1 VGHYQLHP
9 ITAKELKGLERTMK
23 FDNKT
28 YMLLETGSFAQKALI
43 AGVAGLLLSVVGA
56 FMDHAQFF
64 QAYLTAFTFFTTLG
78 LGGLFFVLIHHITGA
93 YWGVVMR
100 RVAENLAYTL
110 PLMGLAM
117 LPLFFGMHDLFHW
130 SHVED
135 PHVAHDVILQWKAPY
150 LNTTFFF
157 IRNIIFFVIW
167 SWLVHG
173 LRTLSLAQDKGDVGS
188 LGKMRRKAAGGTVLF
203 AITVTLFAFDWLMS
217 LDPHW
222 YSTIFGVYVFSGAF
236 LAAIALLSILAIT
249 LRNHGAGEIVTA
261 EHTHDLGKF
270 LFAFTAWWAYIG
282 GAQYF
287 LIWYGNIPE
296 ETIWFLHR
304 WEHGWKVV
312 SLFLIL
318 FHFIVP
324 FIVLSFRAAK
334 RVPVLILAISG
345 LMLLMHYVDHFWM
358 INPTFNEHYMQ
369 FSWMHIT
376 TFIGLGGIFVWWLF
390 VKMGQDPVV
399 AFGDPKLQKS
409 IEHTVH

>member
-1 VGHYQLHP
+1 
-9 ITAKELKGLERTMK
+9 MK

-135 PHVAHDVILQWKAPY
+135 PHVAHDAILQWKAPY

-167 SWLVHG
+167 SWLIHG
-173 LRTLSLAQDKGDVGS
+173 LRTLSLAQDKGNVES

-236 LAAIALLSILAIT
+236 LAAIAFLSILAIV

-304 WEHGWKVV
+304 WEHGWKAV

-324 FIVLSFRAAK
+324 FMVLSFRATK
-334 RVPVLILAISG
+334 RVPRLILAISS
-345 LMLLMHYVDHFWM
+345 LMLFMHYVDHFWM
-358 INPTFNEHYMQ
+358 INPTFNDHYMQ
-369 FSWMHIT
+369 ISWMHIT
-376 TFIGLGGIFVWWLF
+376 TFLGLGGIFVWWLF
-390 VKMGQDPVV
+390 LKMGQDPVI

>member
-1 VGHYQLHP
+1 
-9 ITAKELKGLERTMK
+9 MN

-28 YMLLETGSFAQKALI
+28 YMLLGAGSIAQKALI
-43 AGVAGLLLSVVGA
+43 AGIAGILLSLVGA
-56 FMDHAQFF
+56 YMDHAQFF

-78 LGGLFFVLIHHITGA
+78 LGGLFFLLIHHVTGA
-93 YWGVVMR
+93 YWGIVLR

-110 PLMGLAM
+110 PIMGLAM
-117 LPLFFGMHDLFHW
+117 IPLFFGMHDLFHW
-130 SHVED
+130 SHEEA
-135 PHVAHDVILQWKAPY
+135 VAHDSILQWKAPY

-157 IRNIIFFVIW
+157 IRSIIIFAGW
-167 SWLVHG
+167 TWLVYG
-173 LRTLSLAQDKGDVGS
+173 LRSLSLAQDAGDAASQV
-188 LGKMRRKAAGGTVLF
+188 KMRRKAAGGIVLF
-203 AITVTLFAFDWLMS
+203 ALTVTVFAFDWLMS

-222 YSTIFGVYVFSGAF
+222 YSTIFGVYVFSGGF
-236 LAAIALLSILAIT
+236 LAALALLSILAIT
-249 LRNHGAGEIVTA
+249 LRNNGAGEIITA

-304 WEHGWKVV
+304 WEHGWKFV

-324 FIVLSFRAAK
+324 FIVLALRAVK
-334 RVPVLILAISG
+334 RIPVLIVAISSM
-345 LMLLMHYVDHFWM
+345 MLFMHYVDHFWLV
-358 INPTFNEHYMQ
+358 NPTFNDHH
-369 FSWMHIT
+369 FRISWMHVT
-376 TFIGLGGIFVWWLF
+376 TFLGLGGIFFWWLF
-390 VKMGQDPVV
+390 MKMGKDPVIPT
-399 AFGDPKLQKS
+399 GDPKLQKS

>member
-1 VGHYQLHP
+1 
-9 ITAKELKGLERTMK
+9 MK

>member
-1 VGHYQLHP
+1 
-9 ITAKELKGLERTMK
+9 MK

-43 AGVAGLLLSVVGA
+43 AGAAGLLLSLVGA

-64 QAYLTAFTFFTTLG
+64 QAYLTAFTFFTTIG

-100 RVAENLAYTL
+100 RVAENIACTL
-110 PLMGLAM
+110 PIMGLAM
-117 LPLFFGMHDLFHW
+117 IPLFFGMHDLFHW
-130 SHVED
+130 SHEEA
-135 PHVAHDVILQWKAPY
+135 VAHDAILQWKAPW
-150 LNTTFFF
+150 LNTTFFI
-157 IRNIIFFVIW
+157 IRNILFFVIW
-167 SWLVHG
+167 GWLARG
-173 LRTLSLAQDKGDVGS
+173 LRVLSLAQDKGDAES
-188 LGKMRRKAAGGTVLF
+188 LGKMRRKAAGGTVLY
-203 AITVTLFAFDWLMS
+203 AITVTLFSFDWLMS

-222 YSTIFGVYVFSGAF
+222 YSTIFGVYVFSGGF
-236 LAAIALLSILAIT
+236 LAAIALLSILAIR
-249 LRNHGAGEIVTA
+249 LRNNGAGELVTA

-304 WEHGWKVV
+304 WEHGWKYVG
-312 SLFLIL
+312 LFLIL
-318 FHFIVP
+318 FHFIIP
-324 FIVLSFRAAK
+324 FFVLAFRAVK
-334 RVPVLILAISG
+334 RVPVLIVSISSLA
-345 LMLLMHYVDHFWM
+345 LFMHYIDHFWM
-358 INPTFNEHYMQ
+358 INPVFNDHLLH

-376 TFIGLGGIFVWWLF
+376 TFLGLGGVFVWWLAL
-390 VKMGQDPVV
+390 KSGKDPII
-399 AFGDPKLQKS
+399 AMGDPKLQKS